1 MQLYDL
7 ALTEEE
13 ITALHT
19 WDGEEAGPPT
29 TVDSSWR
36 LDCKYAATDSFGIT
50 TTAERQ
56 VRIFDPAAPVI
67 TLNGEAVVRHEL
79 ASEYSD
85 LGATIADVDGNT
97 LDAQLIKLTGV
108 VDGAAG
114 TYTLAYDF
122 TDTQGRAAETVFRTV
137 QVSDT
142 TPPVLTIHG
151 GSSILHPIGQPH
163 LDLGAMALDA
173 ADGSFSA
180 TSDLYE
186 WNTLTHK
193 GFLGNWDESVVDL
206 DGIGRILERSAGEGK
221 LTGTLYFGNDADF
234 RSANVGIDQNDNFET
249 SLRGS
254 FTPESKGIIN
264 SVWSGQMTEL
274 LSS

>member
-1 MQLYDL
+1 GATRKIYIDGEMKAEVTDGSTEPAILEGLSFRIGSWSNTANFDFDGVIDEVQLYDL

-19 WDGEEAGPPT
+19 WDGEEVGPPT
-29 TVDSSWR
+29 TVDSSKLGDWTV
-36 LDCKYAATDSFGIT
+36 KYAVTDSFGIT

-108 VDGAAG
+108 VDGGAAG

-122 TDTQGRAAETVFRTV
+122 TDT
-137 QVSDT
+137 
-142 TPPVLTIHG
+142 
-151 GSSILHPIGQPH
+151 
-163 LDLGAMALDA
+163 
-173 ADGSFSA
+173 
-180 TSDLYE
+180 
-186 WNTLTHK
+186 
-193 GFLGNWDESVVDL
+193 
-206 DGIGRILERSAGEGK
+206 
-221 LTGTLYFGNDADF
+221 
-234 RSANVGIDQNDNFET
+234 
-249 SLRGS
+249 
-254 FTPESKGIIN
+254 
-264 SVWSGQMTEL
+264 
-274 LSS
+274 